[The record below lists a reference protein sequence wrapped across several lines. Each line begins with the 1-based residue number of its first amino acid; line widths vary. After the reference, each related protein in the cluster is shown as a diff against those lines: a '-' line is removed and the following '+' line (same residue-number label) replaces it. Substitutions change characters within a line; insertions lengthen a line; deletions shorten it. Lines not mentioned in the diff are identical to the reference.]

1 MPDMIFTLLTL
12 ISSIA
17 ILLFSS
23 DRFINGSAASAK
35 HLGVTPAMIGL
46 TIVALGT
53 SAPEIMVS
61 AGAAFDGEAALG
73 IGNAVGSNIANI
85 ALVLGATAL
94 FTAIPLREHT
104 LRLEIGLLL
113 LVTIAA
119 IACLWDLRLTR
130 SEGLLLLLGS
140 ISLPLLLIYQA
151 RSGTE
156 SSSGSSIELSPS
168 AAVLN
173 LLGGL
178 LALLLSAKLLV
189 WAATDLATQ
198 LGVSSL
204 MIGLTIVAL
213 GTSLPELAASLAS
226 AIKGHHGIALGNII
240 GSNILN
246 LLAVMSLPGIIAPD
260 SAFDSQLLWRD
271 MSIMTGLT
279 LLLAALTL
287 RPSQAIGR
295 GTGLLLLGCY
305 IGYYLLLF
313 HSHSTTL

>member
-94 FTAIPLREHT
+94 LTAIPLREHT

-178 LALLLSAKLLV
+178 LALLLSAK
-189 WAATDLATQ
+189 